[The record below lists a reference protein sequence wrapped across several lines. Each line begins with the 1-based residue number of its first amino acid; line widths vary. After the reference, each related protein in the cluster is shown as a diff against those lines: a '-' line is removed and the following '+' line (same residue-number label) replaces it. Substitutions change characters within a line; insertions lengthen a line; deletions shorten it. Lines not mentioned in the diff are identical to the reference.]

1 MERVRRRDP
10 VAAAA
15 YGRLV
20 VALLL
25 SIALHVFVATRP
37 PQTGSHTFGPVLR
50 PVIHAKLELP
60 APRAVDQ
67 SPSLSLAA
75 NDTVQDRG
83 IAAPVPAV
91 AEPPAHETA
100 IPVAAEP
107 GFALPDLVY
116 YLAGELDVYPVPVSP
131 ISIAAFDSARA
142 PGPPGRVRLWVSIDE
157 TGWPA
162 TVEVQDANP
171 AGLLDEAAIAA
182 LRMQRFSPARKDGR
196 PVRSRVLIELELAAR
211 MD

>member
-25 SIALHVFVATRP
+25 SVALHVLVAARP

-50 PVIHAKLELP
+50 PVIHARLELP
-60 APRAVDQ
+60 APRAVER
-67 SPSLSLAA
+67 PLSLTLAA
-75 NDTVQDRG
+75 VDNVRDRG

-91 AEPPAHETA
+91 AEPQAYESA

-116 YLAGELDVYPVPVSP
+116 YPASELDVYPVPVSP
-131 ISIAAFDSARA
+131 ITISALDSARA
-142 PGPPGRVRLWVSIDE
+142 AGTSGRIRLWVSIDE

-162 TVEVQDANP
+162 AVEVQDAHP
-171 AGLLDEAAIAA
+171 AGLSDAAAIAA
-182 LRMQRFSPARKDGR
+182 LRMQRFSPASKDGR
-196 PVRSRVLIELELAAR
+196 PVRSRVLIELQLSTPS
-211 MD
+211 D